1 MKSAPTDAPAAPS
14 RCRGAFYMRPDRTA
28 GINGLAVIATR
39 PWRHEG
45 MPPYEAGRGCG
56 GNRGP
61 VRADMKSAPTDAP
74 AAPSRCRGAFYMRPD
89 RTAGINGLAVIATRP
104 WRHEGMPPY
113 EAGRGCGGNRGP
125 ARADMKSAPTDAPAA
140 PSRCR
145 GAFYMRPDRT
155 AGING
160 LAVIATR
167 PWRHEGMPPYNVRRW
182 CGGNRGPAR
191 ADMKS
196 APTDAP
202 AAPSHCRGAFYMR
215 PDRTAGINGLAVIA
229 TRPWRHE
236 GMPPYNVRRWCGG
249 NRGPARADMKSA
261 PTDAPAAPSHCRGAF
276 YMRPDRTV
284 GINGLAVIA
293 ARHRRHEGMPPYNVR
308 RGAAETAGL

>member
-45 MPPYEAGRGCG
+45 MPPC
-56 GNRGP
+56 
-61 VRADMKSAPTDAP
+61 
-74 AAPSRCRGAFYMRPD
+74 
-89 RTAGINGLAVIATRP
+89 
-104 WRHEGMPPY
+104 

-167 PWRHEGMPPYNVRRW
+167 PWRRN
-182 CGGNRGPAR
+182 GN
-191 ADMKS
+191 
-196 APTDAP
+196 
-202 AAPSHCRGAFYMR
+202 
-215 PDRTAGINGLAVIA
+215 GINTKHARLWGSF
-229 TRPWRHE
+229 P
-236 GMPPYNVRRWCGG
+236 GG
-249 NRGPARADMKSA
+249 GHVYAYSTARS
-261 PTDAPAAPSHCRGAF
+261 PS
-276 YMRPDRTV
+276 RTV
-284 GINGLAVIA
+284 TSRVWPG
-293 ARHRRHEGMPPYNVR
+293 RTSPRRIRWASRVSTVCWRYRFSGRAPYC
-308 RGAAETAGL
+308 GS

>member
-1 MKSAPTDAPAAPS
+1 
-14 RCRGAFYMRPDRTA
+14 
-28 GINGLAVIATR
+28 
-39 PWRHEG
+39 
-45 MPPYEAGRGCG
+45 
-56 GNRGP
+56 
-61 VRADMKSAPTDAP
+61 
-74 AAPSRCRGAFYMRPD
+74 
-89 RTAGINGLAVIATRP
+89 
-104 WRHEGMPPY
+104 
-113 EAGRGCGGNRGP
+113 
-125 ARADMKSAPTDAPAA
+125 MKSAPTDAPAA

-308 RGAAETAGL
+308 RGAAETAGLPGRI